1 MSKRSVAV
9 IFGGASSEYEVSLRS
24 ASFVISGI
32 DREKY
37 DLTMVGIT
45 KEGQW
50 FLYTG
55 PEDLIASG
63 GWNRPA
69 YVTPVVLPP
78 DPTQHGLLVL
88 EEGGVRT
95 IPLDVIFPVLHG
107 KNGEDGTIQ
116 GVFQMAR
123 LPFVGCGVLASA
135 ICMDKAI
142 THTILDQAGIPNA
155 MWADVYPW
163 DLDAFDELETELA
176 DTLGYPMFIKPANAG
191 SSVGVTKAVDKK
203 ALLEGLKLAFQHDG
217 KAIVEEFINGREVE
231 CAVFGNHGA
240 KASVLGEIVPKKEFY
255 DYEAKYEDDS
265 TDLYIPARIPVETA
279 DLVQELALA
288 AFDALGCEGLARV
301 DFFIQN
307 EGIILNEVNTLPGF
321 TGISMYPKL
330 MMAGGMSAYDLVGG
344 LLELALQK

>member
-24 ASFVISGI
+24 ASFVISGV

-45 KEGQW
+45 KKGQW

-55 PEDLIASG
+55 PENAIADDN
-63 GWNRPA
+63 WNRPE
-69 YVTPVVLPP
+69 YVTPAVLPP
-78 DPTQHGLLVL
+78 DPSYHGLLVFEKDSL
-88 EEGGVRT
+88 RT

-116 GVFQMAR
+116 GVFQMA
-123 LPFVGCGVLASA
+123 
-135 ICMDKAI
+135 
-142 THTILDQAGIPNA
+142 H
-155 MWADVYPW
+155 
-163 DLDAFDELETELA
+163 
-176 DTLGYPMFIKPANAG
+176 PMFIKPANAG
-191 SSVGVTKAVDKK
+191 SSVGVSKAVDKT

-217 KAIVEEFINGREVE
+217 KAIVEEFIKGREVE

-240 KASVLGEIVPKKEFY
+240 KASVLGEIAPKKEFY

-265 TDLYIPARIPVETA
+265 TDLYIPARIPAETA
-279 DLVQELALA
+279 DLVRELALA
-288 AFDALGCEGLARV
+288 AFESLGCEGLARV
-301 DFFIQN
+301 DFFVQDD
-307 EGIILNEVNTLPGF
+307 GIILNEVNTLPGF

-330 MMAGGMSAYDLVGG
+330 MMEGGMSPYDLVGG
-344 LLELALQK
+344 LIELAFQK